1 MIAISG
7 DAACG
12 STSPLDFA
20 LLVSTFTGQLGSGA
34 VTAGIL
40 DVAADILKAEVGTL
54 LSTVLSCNIL
64 FCEGD
69 LCSEPGGH
77 HPSQV
82 ITIHRQQS
90 PGIALLSVLLL
101 VFTNYLHC
109 IIVQVSLLSELVV
122 VKQSLVKVLLTAG
135 RHEHL
140 YLFLLE
146 W

>member
-34 VTAGIL
+34 ITAGIM
-40 DVAADILKAEVGTL
+40 DVAADILKAEVRTL
-54 LSTVLSCNIL
+54 LSTVLCCNIL
-64 FCEGD
+64 FCEGE
-69 LCSEPGGH
+69 LCSEPGGD

-82 ITIHRQQS
+82 ITIHCQQS
-90 PGIALLSVLLL
+90 TGVLLL
-101 VFTNYLHC
+101 VCTKYLHC
-109 IIVQVSLLSELVV
+109 IVQVSLLSELVV

-135 RHEHL
+135 R
-140 YLFLLE
+140 FLLDINE
-146 W
+146 